1 MLLYYPFWMFMGF
14 TLQFYTIIGTNL
26 LTGGRTRIV
35 FFCLF
40 QYFEEKEYQTESKWN
55 ETFGSVIF
63 GTNVIQRT
71 WSGGQATVEVA
82 TRVEGAP
89 PIGRAPCLMGPSG
102 DHRRTSSSYIYLRTP
117 KTYREQ
123 TKHNFHHRSL
133 LYP

>member
-14 TLQFYTIIGTNL
+14 ISHIYTIFGTNL
-26 LTGGRTRIV
+26 LTGGPTRIAI

-55 ETFGSVIF
+55 ITFGSVIF

-71 WSGGQATVEVA
+71 WSVKPISSRGGH
-82 TRVEGAP
+82 EGG
-89 PIGRAPCLMGPSG
+89 GRAPCLVGPSG
-102 DHRRTSSSYIYLRTP
+102 GHRRTSSSYIYLRTP
-117 KTYREQ
+117 KTSRGT
-123 TKHNFHHRSL
+123 TKHNFHRRNL